1 MTSVGSAATLMDR
14 IYRPQRHI
22 YDATRKYYLLGRD
35 RLIQNLRPAPSERV
49 LEIGCGTG
57 RNLILAARCYP
68 DAVMFGIDVSREMLA
83 TADAALQRTGL
94 AGRVRTAHAD
104 ATTFAPQ
111 ALFNQASFERIF
123 VSYSLSMIPAWEAVL
138 ERATG
143 LLSPGGELHVVDFGD
158 QRGLPS
164 WFRIGLRH
172 WLTRF
177 HVTPRDDLEA
187 VLRRLAATRNASVSF
202 MRPYRGYAQTG
213 VLRLPL

>member
-187 VLRRLAATRNASVSF
+187 VLRRLAATRNASVLF
-202 MRPYRGYAQTG
+202 ERPYRGYAQTG